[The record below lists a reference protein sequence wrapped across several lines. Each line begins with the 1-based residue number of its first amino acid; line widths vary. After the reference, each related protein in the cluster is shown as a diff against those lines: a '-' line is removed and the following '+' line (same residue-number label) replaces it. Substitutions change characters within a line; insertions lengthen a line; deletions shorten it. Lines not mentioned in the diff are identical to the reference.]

1 MMRPQPKPKGMIAMG
16 ANRALDHQAKTLA
29 ELTVLEVATGNRV
42 LELTELVQ
50 TLEAKVAA
58 LEAAGATG

>member
-1 MMRPQPKPKGMIAMG
+1 MTAMG

-29 ELTVLEVATGNRV
+29 ELTELWIATGKRV
-42 LELTELVQ
+42 LELTELVE

-58 LEAAGATG
+58 LEAARG

>member
-1 MMRPQPKPKGMIAMG
+1 MMRPQTKPKAMSAMG
-16 ANRALDHQAKTLA
+16 ANRALDRQAKTLA
-29 ELTVLEVATGNRV
+29 ELTELWLATGKRV
-42 LELTELVQ
+42 LELTELME

>member
-1 MMRPQPKPKGMIAMG
+1 MMRPQPKPKGMTAMG
-16 ANRALDHQAKTLA
+16 ANRALDHQAKSLA
-29 ELTVLEVATGNRV
+29 ELTELWLATGKRV

-58 LEAAGATG
+58 LEAVGATG